1 MSEPLIF
8 GIPLTQMFLYFVWYA
23 FLGWC
28 MESTYC
34 SIMEKHLIN
43 RGFLHLPLCPIY
55 GVGVLIMV
63 NFFSPFTGNP
73 LLFYVMATVVMSAW
87 EYFVGWLLETTTH
100 MKYWDYSHRRF
111 NLKGRICLG
120 NCLWWGVASYFVI
133 YWIHPATVRLLS
145 GLPVLARQI
154 IAYVLAAAVIA
165 DTVIT
170 IRDLALISK
179 ALAKAEEA
187 RVQLELGKK
196 ELQDQ
201 LSAKRDAL
209 QQNLEAKKDDLQQ
222 SLEAKKDD
230 LQESLEAKAE
240 QARAKLAAL
249 EERRSQMMAAADK
262 HSRRFVRHYRRLS
275 SRRYSGALTELR
287 RRAAERIKKHSDAE

>member
-8 GIPLTQMFLYFVWYA
+8 GVPLTQMFLYFVWYS

-55 GVGVLIMV
+55 GAGVLIMV
-63 NFFSPFTGNP
+63 NFFTPFTGNP

-87 EYFVGWLLETTTH
+87 EYFVGWLLEVTTH

-133 YWIHPATVRLLS
+133 YWIHPATIRLL
-145 GLPVLARQI
+145 GTLPVLARQI
-154 IAYVLAAAVIA
+154 TAYVLAAAVIA

-179 ALAKAEEA
+179 ALAMAEEA

-196 ELQDQ
+196 ELQEQ
-201 LSAKRDAL
+201 LDARKDAL
-209 QQNLEAKKDDLQQ
+209 TQSLEAKKENLQQ
-222 SLEAKKDD
+222 SLEARKDD
-230 LQESLEAKAE
+230 LQESLENRAERAKA
-240 QARAKLAAL
+240 RLAAL
-249 EERRSQMMAAADK
+249 EERRSQMLAAADK
-262 HSRRFVRHYRRLS
+262 HSRRFVRHYRTLS
-275 SRRYSGALTELR
+275 SRRYSGTLAELR
-287 RRAAERIKKHSDAE
+287 RRAAERLKDRTAK

>member
-8 GIPLTQMFLYFVWYA
+8 GVPLTQMFLYFVWYS

-55 GVGVLIMV
+55 GAGVLIMV
-63 NFFSPFTGNP
+63 NFFTPFTGNP

-87 EYFVGWLLETTTH
+87 EYFVGWLLEVTTH

-133 YWIHPATVRLLS
+133 YWIHPATIRLL
-145 GLPVLARQI
+145 GTLPVLARQI
-154 IAYVLAAAVIA
+154 TAYVLAAAVIA

-196 ELQDQ
+196 ELQEQ
-201 LSAKRDAL
+201 LDARKDAL
-209 QQNLEAKKDDLQQ
+209 AQSLEAKKENLQQ

-230 LQESLEAKAE
+230 LQESLENRAERAKA
-240 QARAKLAAL
+240 RLAAL
-249 EERRSQMMAAADK
+249 EERRSQMLAAADK
-262 HSRRFVRHYRRLS
+262 HSRRFVRHYRTLS
-275 SRRYSGALTELR
+275 SRRYSGTLAELR
-287 RRAAERIKKHSDAE
+287 RRAAERIKERTTK

>member
-8 GIPLTQMFLYFVWYA
+8 GVPLTQMFLYFVWYS

-55 GVGVLIMV
+55 GAGVLIMV
-63 NFFSPFTGNP
+63 NFFTPFTGNP

-87 EYFVGWLLETTTH
+87 EYFVGWLLEVTTH
-100 MKYWDYSHRRF
+100 MKYWDYSHRRL

-133 YWIHPATVRLLS
+133 YWIHPATIRLL
-145 GLPVLARQI
+145 GTLPVLARQI
-154 IAYVLAAAVIA
+154 TAYVLAAAVIA

-196 ELQDQ
+196 ELQEQ
-201 LSAKRDAL
+201 LDARKDAL
-209 QQNLEAKKDDLQQ
+209 AQSLEAKKENLQQ

-230 LQESLEAKAE
+230 LQESLENRAERAKA
-240 QARAKLAAL
+240 RLAAL
-249 EERRSQMMAAADK
+249 EERRSQMLAAADK
-262 HSRRFVRHYRRLS
+262 HSRRFVRHYRTLS
-275 SRRYSGALTELR
+275 SRRYSGTLAELR
-287 RRAAERIKKHSDAE
+287 RRAAERLKDRTAK

>member
-8 GIPLTQMFLYFVWYA
+8 GVPLTQMFLYFVWYS

-55 GVGVLIMV
+55 GAGVLIMV
-63 NFFSPFTGNP
+63 NFFTPFTGNP

-87 EYFVGWLLETTTH
+87 EYFVGWLLEVTTH

-133 YWIHPATVRLLS
+133 YWIHPATIRLL
-145 GLPVLARQI
+145 GTLPVLARQI
-154 IAYVLAAAVIA
+154 TAYVLAAAVIA

-196 ELQDQ
+196 ELQEQ
-201 LSAKRDAL
+201 LDARKDAL
-209 QQNLEAKKDDLQQ
+209 AQSLEAKKENLQQ
-222 SLEAKKDD
+222 SLETRKDD
-230 LQESLEAKAE
+230 LQESLENRAERAKA
-240 QARAKLAAL
+240 RLAAL
-249 EERRSQMMAAADK
+249 EERRSQMLAAADK
-262 HSRRFVRHYRRLS
+262 HSRRFVRHYRTLS
-275 SRRYSGALTELR
+275 SRRYSGTLAELR
-287 RRAAERIKKHSDAE
+287 RRAAERIKERTAK

>member
-8 GIPLTQMFLYFVWYA
+8 GVPLTQMFLYFVWYS

-63 NFFSPFTGNP
+63 NFFTPFTGNP

-87 EYFVGWLLETTTH
+87 EYFVGWLLEVTTH

-133 YWIHPATVRLLS
+133 YWIHPATIRLL
-145 GLPVLARQI
+145 GTLPVLARQI
-154 IAYVLAAAVIA
+154 TAYVLAAAVIA

-196 ELQDQ
+196 ELQEQ
-201 LSAKRDAL
+201 LDARKDAL
-209 QQNLEAKKDDLQQ
+209 AQSLEAKKENLQQ

-230 LQESLEAKAE
+230 LQESLENRAERAKA
-240 QARAKLAAL
+240 RLAAL
-249 EERRSQMMAAADK
+249 EERRSQMLAAADK
-262 HSRRFVRHYRRLS
+262 HSRRFVRHYRTLS
-275 SRRYSGALTELR
+275 SRRYSGTLAELR
-287 RRAAERIKKHSDAE
+287 RRAAERLKDRTAK

>member
-8 GIPLTQMFLYFVWYA
+8 GVPLTQMFLYFVWYS

-55 GVGVLIMV
+55 GAGVLIMV
-63 NFFSPFTGNP
+63 NFFTPFTGNP

-87 EYFVGWLLETTTH
+87 EYFVGWLLEVTTH

-133 YWIHPATVRLLS
+133 YWIHPATIQLL
-145 GLPVLARQI
+145 GTLPVLARQI
-154 IAYVLAAAVIA
+154 TAYVLAAAVIA

-179 ALAKAEEA
+179 ALAKTEEA

-196 ELQDQ
+196 ELQEQ
-201 LSAKRDAL
+201 LDARKDAL
-209 QQNLEAKKDDLQQ
+209 AQSLEAKKENLQQ
-222 SLEAKKDD
+222 SLETRKDD
-230 LQESLEAKAE
+230 LQESLENRAERAKA
-240 QARAKLAAL
+240 RLAAL
-249 EERRSQMMAAADK
+249 EERRSQMLAAADK
-262 HSRRFVRHYRRLS
+262 HSRRFVRHYRTLS
-275 SRRYSGALTELR
+275 SRRYSGTLAELR
-287 RRAAERIKKHSDAE
+287 RRAAERIKERTAK

>member
-8 GIPLTQMFLYFVWYA
+8 GVPLTQMFLYFVWYS

-55 GVGVLIMV
+55 GAGVLIMV
-63 NFFSPFTGNP
+63 NFFTPFTGNP

-87 EYFVGWLLETTTH
+87 EYFVGWLLEVTTH

-133 YWIHPATVRLLS
+133 YWIHPATIRLL
-145 GLPVLARQI
+145 GTLPVLARQI
-154 IAYVLAAAVIA
+154 TAYVLAAAVIA

-196 ELQDQ
+196 ELQEQ
-201 LSAKRDAL
+201 LDARKDAL
-209 QQNLEAKKDDLQQ
+209 AQSLEAKKENLQQ
-222 SLEAKKDD
+222 SLEARKDD
-230 LQESLEAKAE
+230 LQESLENKAERAKA
-240 QARAKLAAL
+240 RLAVL
-249 EERRSQMMAAADK
+249 EERRSQMLATADK
-262 HSRRFVRHYRRLS
+262 HSRRFVRHYRTLS
-275 SRRYSGALTELR
+275 SRRYSGTLAELR
-287 RRAAERIKKHSDAE
+287 RRAAERLKDRTAK

>member
-8 GIPLTQMFLYFVWYA
+8 GVPLTQMFLYFVWYS

-55 GVGVLIMV
+55 GAGVLIMV
-63 NFFSPFTGNP
+63 NFFTPFTGNP

-87 EYFVGWLLETTTH
+87 EYFVGWLLEVTTH

-133 YWIHPATVRLLS
+133 YWIHPATIRLL
-145 GLPVLARQI
+145 GTLPVLARQI
-154 IAYVLAAAVIA
+154 TAYVLAAAVIA

-196 ELQDQ
+196 ELQEQ
-201 LSAKRDAL
+201 LDARKDAL
-209 QQNLEAKKDDLQQ
+209 AQSLEAKKENLRQ

-230 LQESLEAKAE
+230 LQESLENRAERAKA
-240 QARAKLAAL
+240 RLAAL
-249 EERRSQMMAAADK
+249 EERRSQMLAAADK
-262 HSRRFVRHYRRLS
+262 HSRRFVRHYRTLS
-275 SRRYSGALTELR
+275 SRRYSGTLAELR
-287 RRAAERIKKHSDAE
+287 RRAAERIKERTAK

>member
-8 GIPLTQMFLYFVWYA
+8 GVPLTQMFLYFVWYS

-55 GVGVLIMV
+55 GAGVLIMV
-63 NFFSPFTGNP
+63 NFFTPFTGNP

-87 EYFVGWLLETTTH
+87 EYFVGWLLEVTTH

-133 YWIHPATVRLLS
+133 YWIHPATIRLL
-145 GLPVLARQI
+145 GTLPVLARQI
-154 IAYVLAAAVIA
+154 TAYVLAAAVIA

-196 ELQDQ
+196 ELQEQ
-201 LSAKRDAL
+201 LDARKDAL
-209 QQNLEAKKDDLQQ
+209 AQSLEAKKENLQQ
-222 SLEAKKDD
+222 SLETRKDD
-230 LQESLEAKAE
+230 LQESLENRAERAKA
-240 QARAKLAAL
+240 RLAAL
-249 EERRSQMMAAADK
+249 EERRSQMLAAADK
-262 HSRRFVRHYRRLS
+262 HSRRFVRHYRTLS
-275 SRRYSGALTELR
+275 SRRYSGTLAELR
-287 RRAAERIKKHSDAE
+287 RRAAERLKDRTAK

>member
-8 GIPLTQMFLYFVWYA
+8 GVPLTQMFLYFVWYS

-55 GVGVLIMV
+55 GAGVLIMV
-63 NFFSPFTGNP
+63 NFFTPFTGNP

-87 EYFVGWLLETTTH
+87 EYFVGWLLEVTTY

-133 YWIHPATVRLLS
+133 YWIHPATIRLL
-145 GLPVLARQI
+145 GTLPVLARQI
-154 IAYVLAAAVIA
+154 TAYVLAAAVIA

-196 ELQDQ
+196 ELQEQ
-201 LSAKRDAL
+201 LDARKDAL
-209 QQNLEAKKDDLQQ
+209 AQSLEAKKENLQQ

-230 LQESLEAKAE
+230 LQESLENRAERAKA
-240 QARAKLAAL
+240 RLAAL
-249 EERRSQMMAAADK
+249 EERRSQMLAAADK
-262 HSRRFVRHYRRLS
+262 HSRRFVRHYRTLS
-275 SRRYSGALTELR
+275 SRRYSGTLAELR
-287 RRAAERIKKHSDAE
+287 RRAAEHLKDRTAK

>member
-8 GIPLTQMFLYFVWYA
+8 GVPLTQMFLYFVWYS

-55 GVGVLIMV
+55 GAGVLIMV
-63 NFFSPFTGNP
+63 NFFTPFTGNP

-87 EYFVGWLLETTTH
+87 EYFVGWLLEVTTH

-133 YWIHPATVRLLS
+133 YWIHPATIRLL
-145 GLPVLARQI
+145 GTLPVLARQI
-154 IAYVLAAAVIA
+154 TAYVLAAAVIA

-187 RVQLELGKK
+187 RVQLVLGKK
-196 ELQDQ
+196 ELQEQ
-201 LSAKRDAL
+201 LDARKDAL
-209 QQNLEAKKDDLQQ
+209 AQSLEAKKENLQQ

-230 LQESLEAKAE
+230 LQESLENRAERAKA
-240 QARAKLAAL
+240 RLAAL
-249 EERRSQMMAAADK
+249 EERRSQMLAAADK
-262 HSRRFVRHYRRLS
+262 HSRRFVRHYRTLS
-275 SRRYSGALTELR
+275 SRRYSGTLTELR
-287 RRAAERIKKHSDAE
+287 RRAAERLKDRTAK

>member
-8 GIPLTQMFLYFVWYA
+8 GVPLTQMFLYFVWYS

-55 GVGVLIMV
+55 GAGVLIMV
-63 NFFSPFTGNP
+63 NFFTPFTGNP

-87 EYFVGWLLETTTH
+87 EYFVGWLLEVTTH

-133 YWIHPATVRLLS
+133 YWIHPATIRLL
-145 GLPVLARQI
+145 GTLPVLARQI
-154 IAYVLAAAVIA
+154 TAYVLAAAVIA

-196 ELQDQ
+196 ELQEQ
-201 LSAKRDAL
+201 LDARKDAL
-209 QQNLEAKKDDLQQ
+209 AQSLEAKKENLQQ

-230 LQESLEAKAE
+230 LQESLENRAERAKA
-240 QARAKLAAL
+240 RLAAL
-249 EERRSQMMAAADK
+249 EERRSQMLAAADK
-262 HSRRFVRHYRRLS
+262 HSRRFVRHYRTLS
-275 SRRYSGALTELR
+275 SRRYSGTLAVLR
-287 RRAAERIKKHSDAE
+287 RRAAERIKERTAK

>member
-8 GIPLTQMFLYFVWYA
+8 GVPLTQMFLYFVWYS

-55 GVGVLIMV
+55 GAGVLIMV
-63 NFFSPFTGNP
+63 NFFTPFTGNP

-87 EYFVGWLLETTTH
+87 EYFVGWLLEVTTH

-133 YWIHPATVRLLS
+133 YWIHQATIRLL
-145 GLPVLARQI
+145 GTLPVLARQI
-154 IAYVLAAAVIA
+154 TAYVLAAAVIA

-179 ALAKAEEA
+179 ALAKAEDA

-196 ELQDQ
+196 ELQEQ
-201 LSAKRDAL
+201 LDARKDAL
-209 QQNLEAKKDDLQQ
+209 AQ
-222 SLEAKKDD
+222 SLEAKKENLRQSLETRKDD
-230 LQESLEAKAE
+230 LQESLENRAERAKA
-240 QARAKLAAL
+240 RLAAL
-249 EERRSQMMAAADK
+249 EERRSQMLAAADK
-262 HSRRFVRHYRRLS
+262 HSRRFVRHYRTLS
-275 SRRYSGALTELR
+275 SRRYSGTLAELR
-287 RRAAERIKKHSDAE
+287 RRAAERIKERTAK

>member
-8 GIPLTQMFLYFVWYA
+8 GVPLTQMFLYFVWYS

-55 GVGVLIMV
+55 GAGVLIMV
-63 NFFSPFTGNP
+63 NFFTPFTGNP

-87 EYFVGWLLETTTH
+87 EYFVGWLLEITTH

-133 YWIHPATVRLLS
+133 YWIHPATIRLL
-145 GLPVLARQI
+145 GTLPVLARQI
-154 IAYVLAAAVIA
+154 TAYVLAAAVIA

-196 ELQDQ
+196 ELQEQ
-201 LSAKRDAL
+201 LDARKDAL
-209 QQNLEAKKDDLQQ
+209 AQSLEAKKENLQQ

-230 LQESLEAKAE
+230 LQESLENRAERAKA
-240 QARAKLAAL
+240 RLAAL
-249 EERRSQMMAAADK
+249 EERRSQMLAAADK
-262 HSRRFVRHYRRLS
+262 HSRRFVRHYRTLS
-275 SRRYSGALTELR
+275 SRRYSGTLAELR
-287 RRAAERIKKHSDAE
+287 RRAAERIKERTAK

>member
-8 GIPLTQMFLYFVWYA
+8 GVPLTQMFLYFVWYS

-55 GVGVLIMV
+55 GAGVLVMV
-63 NFFSPFTGNP
+63 NFFTPFTGNP

-87 EYFVGWLLETTTH
+87 EYFVGWLLEVTTH

-133 YWIHPATVRLLS
+133 YWIHPATIRLL
-145 GLPVLARQI
+145 GTLPVLARQI
-154 IAYVLAAAVIA
+154 TAYVLAAAVIA

-196 ELQDQ
+196 ELQEQ
-201 LSAKRDAL
+201 LDARKDAL
-209 QQNLEAKKDDLQQ
+209 AQSLEAKKENLQQ

-230 LQESLEAKAE
+230 LQESLENRAERAKA
-240 QARAKLAAL
+240 RLAAL
-249 EERRSQMMAAADK
+249 EERRSQMLAAADK
-262 HSRRFVRHYRRLS
+262 HSRRFVRHYRTLS
-275 SRRYSGALTELR
+275 SRRYSGTLAELR
-287 RRAAERIKKHSDAE
+287 RRAAERLKDRTAK

>member
-8 GIPLTQMFLYFVWYA
+8 GVPLTQMFLYFVWYS

-55 GVGVLIMV
+55 GAGVLIMV
-63 NFFSPFTGNP
+63 NLFTPFTGNP

-87 EYFVGWLLETTTH
+87 EYFVGWLLEVTTH

-133 YWIHPATVRLLS
+133 YWIHPATIRLL
-145 GLPVLARQI
+145 GTLPVLARQI
-154 IAYVLAAAVIA
+154 TAYVLAAAVIA

-196 ELQDQ
+196 ELQEQ
-201 LSAKRDAL
+201 LDARKDAL
-209 QQNLEAKKDDLQQ
+209 AQSLEAKKENLQQ

-230 LQESLEAKAE
+230 LQESLENRAERAKA
-240 QARAKLAAL
+240 RLAAL
-249 EERRSQMMAAADK
+249 EERRSQMLAAADK
-262 HSRRFVRHYRRLS
+262 HSRRFVRHYRTLS
-275 SRRYSGALTELR
+275 SRRYSGTLAELR
-287 RRAAERIKKHSDAE
+287 RRAAERIKARTAK

>member
-8 GIPLTQMFLYFVWYA
+8 GVPLTQMFLYFVWYS

-55 GVGVLIMV
+55 GAGVLIMV
-63 NFFSPFTGNP
+63 NFFTPFTGNP

-87 EYFVGWLLETTTH
+87 EYFVGWLLEVTTH

-133 YWIHPATVRLLS
+133 YWIHPATIRLL
-145 GLPVLARQI
+145 GTLPVLARQI
-154 IAYVLAAAVIA
+154 TAYVLAAAVIA

-196 ELQDQ
+196 ELQEQ
-201 LSAKRDAL
+201 LDARKDVL
-209 QQNLEAKKDDLQQ
+209 AQSLEAKKENLQQ

-230 LQESLEAKAE
+230 LQESLENRAERAKA
-240 QARAKLAAL
+240 RLAAL
-249 EERRSQMMAAADK
+249 EERRSQMLAAADK
-262 HSRRFVRHYRRLS
+262 HSRRFVRHYRTLS
-275 SRRYSGALTELR
+275 SRRYSGTLAELR
-287 RRAAERIKKHSDAE
+287 RRAAERLKDRTAK

>member
-8 GIPLTQMFLYFVWYA
+8 GVPLTQMFLYFVWYS

-55 GVGVLIMV
+55 GAGVLIMV
-63 NFFSPFTGNP
+63 NFFTPFTGNP

-87 EYFVGWLLETTTH
+87 EYFVGWLLEVTTH

-133 YWIHPATVRLLS
+133 YWIHPATIRLL
-145 GLPVLARQI
+145 GTLPVLARQI
-154 IAYVLAAAVIA
+154 TAYVLAAAVIA

-196 ELQDQ
+196 ELQEQ
-201 LSAKRDAL
+201 LDARKDAL
-209 QQNLEAKKDDLQQ
+209 AQSLEAKKENLQQ

-230 LQESLEAKAE
+230 LQESLENRAE
-240 QARAKLAAL
+240 QAKARLAAL
-249 EERRSQMMAAADK
+249 EERRSQMLAAADK
-262 HSRRFVRHYRRLS
+262 HSRRFVRHYRTLS
-275 SRRYSGALTELR
+275 SRRYSGTLAELR
-287 RRAAERIKKHSDAE
+287 RRAAERIKERTAK

>member
-8 GIPLTQMFLYFVWYA
+8 GVPLTQMFLYFVWYS

-55 GVGVLIMV
+55 GAGVLIMV
-63 NFFSPFTGNP
+63 NFFTPFTGNP

-87 EYFVGWLLETTTH
+87 EYFVGWLLEVTTH

-133 YWIHPATVRLLS
+133 YWIHPATIRLL
-145 GLPVLARQI
+145 GTLPVLARQI
-154 IAYVLAAAVIA
+154 TAYVLAAAVIA

-187 RVQLELGKK
+187 RVQLELGRK
-196 ELQDQ
+196 ELQEQ
-201 LSAKRDAL
+201 LDARKDAL
-209 QQNLEAKKDDLQQ
+209 AQSLEAKKEDLQQ
-222 SLEAKKDD
+222 SLEARKDD
-230 LQESLEAKAE
+230 LQESLENKAERAKA
-240 QARAKLAAL
+240 RLAAL
-249 EERRSQMMAAADK
+249 EERRSQMLAAADK
-262 HSRRFVRHYRRLS
+262 HSRRFVRHYRTLS
-275 SRRYSGALTELR
+275 SRRYSGTLAELR
-287 RRAAERIKKHSDAE
+287 RRAAERLKDRTAK

>member
-8 GIPLTQMFLYFVWYA
+8 GVPLTQMFLYFVWYS

-34 SIMEKHLIN
+34 SIMDKHLIN

-55 GVGVLIMV
+55 GAGVLIMV
-63 NFFSPFTGNP
+63 NFFTPFTGNP

-87 EYFVGWLLETTTH
+87 EYFVGWLLEVTTH

-133 YWIHPATVRLLS
+133 YWIHPATIRLL
-145 GLPVLARQI
+145 GTLPVLARQI
-154 IAYVLAAAVIA
+154 TAYVLAAAVIA

-196 ELQDQ
+196 ELQEQ
-201 LSAKRDAL
+201 LDARKDAL
-209 QQNLEAKKDDLQQ
+209 AQSLEAKKENLQQ

-230 LQESLEAKAE
+230 LQESLENRAERAKA
-240 QARAKLAAL
+240 RLAAL
-249 EERRSQMMAAADK
+249 EERRSQMLAAADK
-262 HSRRFVRHYRRLS
+262 HSRRFVRHYRTLS
-275 SRRYSGALTELR
+275 SRRYSGTLAELR
-287 RRAAERIKKHSDAE
+287 RRAAERLKDRTAK

>member
-8 GIPLTQMFLYFVWYA
+8 GVPLTQMFLYFIWYS

-63 NFFSPFTGNP
+63 NFFTPFTGNP

-87 EYFVGWLLETTTH
+87 EYFVGWLLEVTTH

-133 YWIHPATVRLLS
+133 YWIHPATIRLL
-145 GLPVLARQI
+145 GMLPVSARQI
-154 IAYVLAAAVIA
+154 TAYVLAAAVIA

-196 ELQDQ
+196 ELQEQ
-201 LSAKRDAL
+201 LDARKDAL
-209 QQNLEAKKDDLQQ
+209 AQNLEAKKENLQQ
-222 SLEAKKDD
+222 SLEARKDD
-230 LQESLEAKAE
+230 LQESLENKAERAKA
-240 QARAKLAAL
+240 RLAAL
-249 EERRSQMMAAADK
+249 EERRSQMLAAADK
-262 HSRRFVRHYRRLS
+262 HSRRFVRHYRTLS
-275 SRRYSGALTELR
+275 SRRYSGTLAELR
-287 RRAAERIKKHSDAE
+287 RRAAERLKDRTAK